1 MFFNDY
7 LRFSF
12 KGLFSKKSRFFLTV
26 LSIFIGVISII
37 IISAIGSSGQ
47 NAINMELEALG
58 LNGAS
63 IKSQGYNITLSD
75 VEDVKNYLGN
85 EYLVSSMSKEIA
97 RIKYR
102 DKESNAFL
110 CGGEIDALE
119 ILNMEI
125 IYGRGIRESDIKN
138 NKKNVILT
146 KSSAEKLFD
155 KANCVGEKI
164 SLTTP
169 FKSQEFTI
177 VGVVNNG
184 NIYDLVSEHMP
195 PMIYMAS
202 VTFLDMYNGKYVGE
216 ISVVAKGGNDVAAA
230 SDSVISYLEKDLE
243 FKNILYYENM
253 NSYKKSISNV
263 LSIITLIITLIG
275 AVSLVV
281 GGISVMNTM
290 LISVNERKK
299 EIGIKKA
306 IGSTN
311 VTIML
316 EFLLE
321 TLIIVLI
328 SCILGIITGLLISY
342 ILMKGYGITLVVSL
356 KSMIV
361 AVLFSVLIGAVFGV
375 YPAYKASRLNPVE
388 SLNS

>member
-177 VGVVNNG
+177 VGVVNNS

-216 ISVVAKGGNDVAAA
+216 ISVVAKGENDVAAA

>member
-63 IKSQGYNITLSD
+63 IKSQGYNITLAD

-216 ISVVAKGGNDVAAA
+216 ISVVAKGENDVAAA

>member
-216 ISVVAKGGNDVAAA
+216 ISVVAKGENDVAAA

>member
-275 AVSLVV
+275 AVSLIV

>member
-216 ISVVAKGGNDVAAA
+216 ISVVAKGENDVAAA

-275 AVSLVV
+275 AVSLIV